1 VISSQTKRSIANIT
15 LDIVAGGRKAISDAF
30 FQVKED
36 IVVFDAVTD
45 DDIENIASA
54 LSSQEKIICVD
65 PGPFTAAFIE
75 QKMGF
80 QNKTVFF
87 LFLVVFLNSPQL
99 N

>member
-1 VISSQTKRSIANIT
+1 MP
-15 LDIVAGGRKAISDAF
+15 
-30 FQVKED
+30 
-36 IVVFDAVTD
+36 VTD

-80 QNKTVFF
+80 QKQDGIF
-87 LFLVVFLNSPQL
+87 LILVVFLNSPQL

>member
-1 VISSQTKRSIANIT
+1 MCGRVFIGKSGQRSQTKRSIANIT

-30 FQVKED
+30 F
-36 IVVFDAVTD
+36 D

-54 LSSQEKIICVD
+54 LSGQEKIICVD

-80 QNKTVFF
+80 QKQDGIF
-87 LFLVVFLNSPQL
+87 LLKRKEAYICK
-99 N
+99 